1 MPRRLALVVVFF
13 LLSPFAVAQTTQSST
28 RPATQPAVP
37 AAAVPAVAAMEEP
50 APPRPRVLIISVD
63 GLRPDLLLRAKT
75 PYIHELFEGGCYS
88 FWARTVP
95 HAITLPSHVS
105 MLTGVAPRRHGI
117 EWNNDLELVK
127 PVYSKFPTLFGVAK
141 KAGYTTAM
149 VAGKKK
155 FSALCEP
162 GTLSWQSIPQTSK
175 SEDAD
180 IAARSVEI
188 IRSHQPQVM
197 VIHLPTVDNVG
208 HARGWGTPEQM
219 AAIEQADGHVGTIL
233 AALRAAGVRSETTI
247 ILTADHGGAGFTHMA
262 DDARA
267 RHIPW
272 IINGPGI
279 RKGVDLTT
287 YALLVINTEDTFA
300 TACKLLHIPL
310 DPRIDGRLVVPVLEA
325 PGELLTLRP
334 E

>member
-1 MPRRLALVVVFF
+1 MPRTLTLDVLAA
-13 LLSPFAVAQTTQSST
+13 LLSLGSIAGAQATQAT
-28 RPATQPAVP
+28 AQPATQAAVA
-37 AAAVPAVAAMEEP
+37 AAAVPEP
-50 APPRPRVLIISVD
+50 ASSPRPRVLIISVD

-105 MLTGVAPRRHGI
+105 MLTGVPPRKHGI
-117 EWNNDLELVK
+117 EWNNDLDLVK
-127 PVYSKFPTLFGVAK
+127 PVYSKFPTLFGVAT

-162 GTLSWQSIPQTSK
+162 GTLNWQSIPEASQI
-175 SEDAD
+175 EDAD
-180 IAARSVEI
+180 IVAKAVEF
-188 IRSHQPQVM
+188 IRKHQPQVM
-197 VIHLPTVDNVG
+197 AIHLPTVDNVG
-208 HARGWGTPEQM
+208 HAKGWGTPEQM

-233 AALRAAGVRSETTI
+233 AALREVKLRESTFV
-247 ILTADHGGAGFTHMA
+247 ILTADHGGAGRTHMA

-272 IINGPGI
+272 IITGPGI
-279 RKGVDLTT
+279 RKGLDLTT
-287 YALLVINTEDTFA
+287 FEPLTINTEDTFA
-300 TACKLLHIPL
+300 TACRLLNIST
-310 DPRIDGRLVVPVLEA
+310 DPRIDGKPVTAVFEQTV
-325 PGELLTLRP
+325 ELMTSTRA